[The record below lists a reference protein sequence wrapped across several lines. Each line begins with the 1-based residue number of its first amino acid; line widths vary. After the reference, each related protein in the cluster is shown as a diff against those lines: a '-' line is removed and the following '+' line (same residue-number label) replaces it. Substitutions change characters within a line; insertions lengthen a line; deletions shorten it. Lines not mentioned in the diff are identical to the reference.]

1 MTRLGTLGAL
11 GCTSARYS
19 ATAVLNH
26 AVLYRTSAPSA
37 PSAALSATSATA
49 AALLMLVQVVMVVV
63 LLLLDT
69 LTNSNWLAAALGG
82 SRGTIATPMK
92 QSVCTST
99 TRPTE

>member
-1 MTRLGTLGAL
+1 
-11 GCTSARYS
+11 
-19 ATAVLNH
+19 
-26 AVLYRTSAPSA
+26 
-37 PSAALSATSATA
+37 
-49 AALLMLVQVVMVVV
+49 MLVQVVVV

>member
-1 MTRLGTLGAL
+1 
-11 GCTSARYS
+11 
-19 ATAVLNH
+19 
-26 AVLYRTSAPSA
+26 
-37 PSAALSATSATA
+37 
-49 AALLMLVQVVMVVV
+49 MLVQVVMVVVV